1 MRKRRRELATV
12 RAKNGKSPDLDPLE
26 RLQAIVEAKRLRRQA
41 RNDGDSV
48 LIDWLNHDLDGD
60 HL

>member
-1 MRKRRRELATV
+1 M

-26 RLQAIVEAKRLRRQA
+26 RLQVIVEAKRLRRQA
-41 RNDGDSV
+41 RNEGDSV
-48 LIDWLNHDLDGD
+48 LIDWLNRLIHDLDGD